1 MAGFGDEGVEC
12 VKTLRV
18 GNRGMECDQTL
29 AEKELIEYSVIKLL
43 GDLAYEDGIQSDG
56 PSLWCVVVV

>member
-18 GNRGMECDQTL
+18 GNRGIECYQTL

-43 GDLAYEDGIQSDG
+43 GNPG
-56 PSLWCVVVV
+56 V